1 MSRDGITQ
9 RVGRNVKKAVDLEK
23 ELQDD
28 DDKKY
33 AKRDEPRFTLMEEI
47 MLIAINEDSGVTSFW
62 NDCISA
68 GLRAAIIIELAIRG
82 IITLEKKS
90 IYSRSLSSRK
100 VEVTGTAKTNDV
112 LLDETLKHMR
122 SGTKA
127 TVEEWIGLLTGESWN
142 PLCLTYQLRQTR
154 ERIAKGLVE
163 KGILTSEKQDF
174 LLFNMIAHP
183 IKPSEVQTKHN
194 IIRKVQSTVLERWT
208 NDVAKLDKR
217 SLALLL
223 LCHGSDILE
232 NCFDPLNDDQ
242 HELAWTRMSNIL
254 DLDREVEASR
264 PNSGPTDEIIW
275 AVAHYFQTRTT

>member
-1 MSRDGITQ
+1 MSRQ
-9 RVGRNVKKAVDLEK
+9 RVGANVKREITDTR
-23 ELQDD
+23 QDFNDD
-28 DDKKY
+28 DEQKY
-33 AKRDEPRFTLMEEI
+33 SKNDEPRFTLMEEI

-68 GLRAAIIIELAIRG
+68 GLRAAIVIELAIRG
-82 IITLEKKS
+82 IISLERKS
-90 IYSRSLSSRK
+90 VYSRSLSSRK
-100 VEVTGTAKTNDV
+100 IQVTGTAKTNDV

-127 TVEEWIGLLTGESWN
+127 TVDEWIGLLTGESWN

-163 KGILTSEKQDF
+163 KGVLTSEKQDF

-194 IIRKVQSTVLERWT
+194 IIRKVQSTVLEKWT

-223 LCHGSDILE
+223 LCQGSDILE

-264 PNSGPTDEIIW
+264 PNCGPVDEIIW